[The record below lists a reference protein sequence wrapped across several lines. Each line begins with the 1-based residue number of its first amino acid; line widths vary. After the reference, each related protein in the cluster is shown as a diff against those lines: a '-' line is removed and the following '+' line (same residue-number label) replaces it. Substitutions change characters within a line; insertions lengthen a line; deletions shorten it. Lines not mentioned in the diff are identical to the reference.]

1 MPQTEIL
8 QKIFFLK
15 ENIFRVASLPKN
27 GPETGATR
35 RNFPCNCLSFLDL
48 FLLLRL
54 KIRALHGMLSNHDFL
69 GKKVDNTYII
79 KRSTIMKKSLLV
91 RHYVMRALFRND
103 RASVKMP
110 SKREFA
116 EMFQMSVS
124 MVSLILDGL
133 VREGYLTARQGVG
146 YFTTPQRVALGQGKL
161 LGLIWGDGKAYS
173 KQYEQWVHEYQLGL
187 DLVRAGH
194 SIRELLLEGDSEDT
208 ICREIAINR
217 FDGLIWCAPGEQ
229 ECNLRSLRKLRAAG
243 LPVITLEQNVADE
256 IDSIEFEQAP
266 AFADMGRHLA
276 LAGHRRVLLFSTCPL
291 ANRAIRDA
299 FLAECPQG
307 SLEINREP
315 PEVYFPRI
323 DEIVAADYDC
333 IIANPLFKP
342 DFHQAVRRANLHTD
356 VYQLICFPSNGVD
369 FSWKQDFE
377 TIGKLLLKRF
387 SDIWDGDT
395 APRHLT
401 VPMIK
406 VQL

>member
-1 MPQTEIL
+1 MKLKKQVRNEKIMPQTEIL

-27 GPETGATR
+27 GPEIGATR

-194 SIRELLLEGDSEDT
+194 SIRELLLEGDS
-208 ICREIAINR
+208 
-217 FDGLIWCAPGEQ
+217 
-229 ECNLRSLRKLRAAG
+229 
-243 LPVITLEQNVADE
+243 
-256 IDSIEFEQAP
+256 
-266 AFADMGRHLA
+266 
-276 LAGHRRVLLFSTCPL
+276 
-291 ANRAIRDA
+291 
-299 FLAECPQG
+299 
-307 SLEINREP
+307 
-315 PEVYFPRI
+315 
-323 DEIVAADYDC
+323 
-333 IIANPLFKP
+333 
-342 DFHQAVRRANLHTD
+342 
-356 VYQLICFPSNGVD
+356 
-369 FSWKQDFE
+369 
-377 TIGKLLLKRF
+377 
-387 SDIWDGDT
+387 
-395 APRHLT
+395 
-401 VPMIK
+401 
-406 VQL
+406 